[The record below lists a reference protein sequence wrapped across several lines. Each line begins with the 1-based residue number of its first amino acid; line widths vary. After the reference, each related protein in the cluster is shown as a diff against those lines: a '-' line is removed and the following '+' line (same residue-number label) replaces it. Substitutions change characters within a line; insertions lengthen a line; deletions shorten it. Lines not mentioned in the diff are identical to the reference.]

1 MASRDPERTRTNG
14 RGEPRG
20 VGPSRWWA
28 LGAIVVSGLVIGLDT
43 TVLITALPTLSSKLG
58 ATTTELQWIS
68 TAYTLALGGL
78 LLVGGVLGDRY
89 GRRRMLIVGLVL
101 FGIAS
106 VVASQVTTAT
116 ALIVMRALMGIGAAL
131 ILPLSLA
138 LLPAL

>member
-1 MASRDPERTRTNG
+1 MNRTTTKNSG
-14 RGEPRG
+14 GETRGLG
-20 VGPSRWWA
+20 AGRWWA

-131 ILPLSLA
+131 ILPLSLSI
-138 LLPAL
+138 LP